1 MRKPDANSRV
11 MLYHTFRARRPLIS
25 SLSVIAIAAASP
37 AVAQN
42 SDPEEVSAAQEGEV
56 EPVADD
62 LHDRRLDSRGTII
75 VTAEGLR
82 QFDLLAG
89 TSVMEGDNL
98 DRNLDGQLGEVLAS
112 IPGVTATG
120 FAPGASRPIL
130 RGFSGERVKVL
141 VDGIGAIDVSNTSAD
156 HAVSID
162 PLTAESIEVLR
173 GPAVLLYGS
182 QAIGGAVNVID
193 KRIPR
198 RVPNEAIHVDAIL
211 RADTASDLREG
222 GASVDIPLGG
232 GFVSHFDGS
241 YRKTDDLEIA
251 GFVLAPAL
259 RAELLE
265 TAAEE
270 EAEGELEEAAEL
282 REAALASGVLFNSG
296 TETWT
301 ANAGIAFFRDQSNFG
316 VSFGVYDTFYGVPIA
331 PGAGHHEG
339 EEGGDEEG
347 AEEEGP
353 ETVNIGLRQYRAD
366 MRGDIYL
373 GEGMFEKLKI
383 RAGYSDYT
391 HTEFEGDEVG
401 TVFDVQGMEA
411 RAELVQNPNGRWR
424 GSLGLQYYF
433 RDFFAEGEEAYVAP
447 NRTEQ
452 AAIFAL
458 QEYGDGPIQLEGAAR
473 FETTTVDSVPLGIE
487 RDFNAFSGAI
497 GLAYDGPDAFRA
509 GVNISRV
516 ARAPSA
522 EELFSNGPHI
532 ATQQFEIGDA
542 DLGLERA
549 WGAELFA
556 RGRVG
561 DLDFTL
567 AAFKNWFDDYIYLS
581 ETGAEE
587 DELPVFIYLQQD
599 ATYQGLEG
607 EVLWR
612 FLDTGNFAL
621 TADLRG
627 EYVEAELSDGSAVPR
642 IPPISLLGALEAS
655 TPALDLRGEVEWYD
669 GQDDVAEF
677 ETATESF
684 TFVNAIATW
693 RPIRTEPSLT
703 LILKAENIFDV
714 SGRRHAS
721 FTKDFVPMAG
731 RNFSAAVRFSY

>member
-1 MRKPDANSRV
+1 MWRD
-11 MLYHTFRARRPLIS
+11 MLYQSKRPFAA
-25 SLSVIAIAAASP
+25 SLSLIAIA
-37 AVAQN
+37 VAQPALAQ
-42 SDPEEVSAAQEGEV
+42 DASAPPADDQVTQEQV
-56 EPVADD
+56 EDD
-62 LHDRRLDSRGTII
+62 LHDRRMDSRGTIV

-89 TSVMEGDNL
+89 TSVVEGAAL
-98 DRNLDGQLGEVLAS
+98 DANLDGQLGEVLNS
-112 IPGVTATG
+112 VPGVSASG
-120 FAPGASRPIL
+120 FAPGASRPVL

-198 RVPNEAIHVDAIL
+198 RVPNEAFHVDAIV

-222 GASVDIPLGG
+222 GASFDVPLGG
-232 GFVSHFDGS
+232 GFVAHADGS
-241 YRKTDDLEIA
+241 YRTTDDLSVP
-251 GFVLAPAL
+251 GFLLAPEL
-259 RAELLE
+259 RADLL
-265 TAAEE
+265 ADADEE
-270 EAEGELEEAAEL
+270 EEEGNLGEAEEL
-282 REAALASGVLFNSG
+282 RELALAEGKLFNSG

-301 ANAGIAFFRDQSNFG
+301 ANGGLAFFRDQSSLG
-316 VSFGVYDTFYGVPIA
+316 VSFGIYDTFYGIPIR

-339 EEGGDEEG
+339 EEEGGE
-347 AEEEGP
+347 AEAGEEGP

-373 GEGMFEKLKI
+373 GEGLFEKLKI

-391 HTEFEGDEVG
+391 HTEFEGAEVG
-401 TVFDVQGMEA
+401 TTFDVQGIEA

-424 GSLGLQYYF
+424 GSIGTQYYF
-433 RDFFAEGEEAYVAP
+433 RDFFAQGAEAYVAP

-452 AAIFAL
+452 LALFAL
-458 QEYGDGPIQLEGAAR
+458 QEYGDGPVQLEGAAR
-473 FETTTVDSVPLGIE
+473 FETTTVDSTFLGLE
-487 RDFNAFSGAI
+487 RNFDTFSGAI
-497 GLAYDGPDAFRA
+497 GLAYDGPRAFRA
-509 GVNISRV
+509 GINLSRV

-522 EELFSNGPHI
+522 EELFSDGPHI
-532 ATQQFEIGDA
+532 ATQAFEIGDP
-542 DLGLERA
+542 DLGVERA

-556 RGRVG
+556 RGTVG
-561 DLDFTL
+561 DFEFSL

-581 ETGAEE
+581 ETGEEE
-587 DELPVFIYLQQD
+587 DELPVFVYLQQD

-607 EVLWR
+607 ELIWR
-612 FLDTGNFAL
+612 FLDTGTFAM

-627 EYVEAELSDGSAVPR
+627 EYVEAELSDGTPVPR
-642 IPPISLLGALEAS
+642 IPPVSLLGALEAS
-655 TPALDLRGEVEWYD
+655 TGDLDLRGEVEWY
-669 GQDDVAEF
+669 GAQREVAPF
-677 ETATESF
+677 ETETDAF

-693 RPIRTEPSLT
+693 RPLRSQPSVSV
-703 LILKAENIFDV
+703 ILKAENIFDV

-721 FTKDFVPMAG
+721 FTKDFVPLPG
-731 RNFSAAVRFSY
+731 RNISASLRFSY